1 MLKAAIIVG
10 TRPEAIKMAPIALEM
25 KRRDGIEPVLVLT
38 AQHRQMCDDV
48 LEVFS
53 LEPDYDLDIMKPN
66 QSLFEVTA
74 RLARRLEEVFAAER
88 PDIVLVQGDTTST
101 FMGGLC
107 AYYLKIPVGH
117 VEAGLRTFN
126 KYSPFPEEVN
136 RRLTTVV
143 SDLHFAPTAVAR
155 DLLLEEGIP
164 EGDVF
169 VVGNPVID
177 ALLYVA
183 GKDYEFTDRALRDID
198 FENRR
203 VIAITAHRRE
213 SWGKPF
219 DDMMKA
225 LREIAA
231 AHEDVL
237 VVFPVHPNPNVR
249 ESVDRNLKGADRVLL
264 VEPLDYMQFVK
275 LLKSCHFIITDSG
288 GIQEEAPSLGK
299 PVLLMRE
306 VTERPEGVE
315 AGAVRVVGTAR
326 EDIVAAASALLDS
339 EKEYR
344 KMVIEENPYG
354 DGHTAEKITDIVME
368 RIDQEGKPLAL

>member
-1 MLKAAIIVG
+1 VIKAAIIVG

-183 GKDYEFTDRALRDID
+183 GKDYEFTDPALRDID

-231 AHEDVL
+231 AYEDVL

-249 ESVDRNLKGADRVLL
+249 ESVDRNLRGADRVLL

-354 DGHTAEKITDIVME
+354 DGHTAGKITDIVME

>member
-1 MLKAAIIVG
+1 VLKAAIIVG

-354 DGHTAEKITDIVME
+354 DGHTAGKITDIVME

>member
-1 MLKAAIIVG
+1 VLKAAIIVG

-25 KRRDGIEPVLVLT
+25 KGREGIEPVLVLT

-53 LEPDYDLDIMKPN
+53 LRPDYDLDIMKPN

-74 RLARRLEEVFAAER
+74 RLARRLEEVFVAER
-88 PDIVLVQGDTTST
+88 PDMVLVQGDTTST
-101 FMGGLC
+101 FMGSLC

-136 RRLTTVV
+136 RKLTTVV
-143 SDLHFAPTAVAR
+143 SDLHFAPTGVAR
-155 DLLLEEGIP
+155 DLLLREGVP
-164 EGDVF
+164 EADVF

-183 GKDYEFTDRALRDID
+183 GKDYEFSDPGLRAVD
-198 FENRR
+198 FEGKR

-213 SWGKPF
+213 SWGEPF

-225 LREIAA
+225 LRDIAA
-231 AHEDVL
+231 MHEDVL

-249 ESVDRNLKGADRVLL
+249 ESVNRNLRGAERVLL

-315 AGAVRVVGTAR
+315 AGAVKVVGTRR
-326 EDIVAAASALLDS
+326 EDIVGAAAALLDS
-339 EKEYR
+339 EDEYR
-344 KMVIEENPYG
+344 KMVIAENPYG
-354 DGHTAEKITDIVME
+354 DGHAAEKITDVVME
-368 RIDQEGKPLAL
+368 RID

>member
-1 MLKAAIIVG
+1 MIKAAVVVG
-10 TRPEAIKMAPIALEM
+10 TRPEAIKMAPVALAM
-25 KRRDGIEPVLVLT
+25 RDREGIEPLLVLT

-53 LEPDYDLDIMKPN
+53 LEPAYDLDIMKPN

-74 RLARRLEEVFAAER
+74 RLARRLEEVFAAEK

-101 FMGGLC
+101 FMGSLC

-117 VEAGLRTFN
+117 VEAGLRTFD

-136 RRLTTVV
+136 RKLTTVI
-143 SDLHFAPTAVAR
+143 SDLHFAPTDLAR
-155 DLLLEEGIP
+155 DVLLREGIP
-164 EGDVF
+164 LDDIF

-183 GKDYEFTDRALRDID
+183 GRDYEFSDPALRKVD
-198 FENRR
+198 FEGRR

-213 SWGKPF
+213 SWGEPF
-219 DDMMKA
+219 DNMMLA

-231 AHEDVL
+231 KYEDVL

-249 ESVDRNLKGADRVLL
+249 DSVKRNLASAERVLL

-275 LLKSCHFIITDSG
+275 LLKSCYFIITDSG

-306 VTERPEGVE
+306 VTERPEAVK
-315 AGAVRVVGTAR
+315 AGAVKVVGTST
-326 EDIVAAASALLDS
+326 ESIVSAAALLLSSDD
-339 EKEYR
+339 EYR
-344 KMVIEENPYG
+344 KMVVAENPYG
-354 DGHTAEKITDIVME
+354 DGRAAQKITDIVIE
-368 RIDQEGKPLAL
+368 RIG

>member
-354 DGHTAEKITDIVME
+354 DGHTAGKITDIVME

>member
-1 MLKAAIIVG
+1 
-10 TRPEAIKMAPIALEM
+10 MAPIALEM
-25 KRRDGIEPVLVLT
+25 KGRQGIEPVLVLT

-53 LEPDYDLDIMKPN
+53 LRPDYDLDIMKPN

-101 FMGGLC
+101 FMGSLC

-126 KYSPFPEEVN
+126 KYSPFPEEIN
-136 RRLTTVV
+136 RKLTTVV
-143 SDLHFAPTAVAR
+143 SDLHFAPTDVAR
-155 DLLLEEGIP
+155 DLLLREGVP
-164 EGDVF
+164 EKDVF

-183 GKDYEFTDRALRDID
+183 GKEYEFADPGLREVD
-198 FENRR
+198 FKGKR

-213 SWGKPF
+213 SWGEPF
-219 DDMMKA
+219 EDMMKA

-231 AHEDVL
+231 MHEDVL

-249 ESVDRNLKGADRVLL
+249 ESVDRNLKGAERVLL

-315 AGAVRVVGTAR
+315 AGAVKVVGTKR
-326 EDIVAAASALLDS
+326 EDIVGAAAALLGS
-339 EKEYR
+339 KAEYD
-344 KMVIEENPYG
+344 KMVITENPYG
-354 DGHTAEKITDIVME
+354 DGHAAEKITDVVME
-368 RIDQEGKPLAL
+368 RID

>member
-25 KRRDGIEPVLVLT
+25 RGRDGVEPVLVLT

-74 RLARRLEEVFAAER
+74 RLARRLEEVFAEVR

-101 FMGGLC
+101 FMGSLC

-136 RRLTTVV
+136 RKLTTVV
-143 SDLHFAPTAVAR
+143 SDLHFAPTGTAR
-155 DLLLEEGIP
+155 DLLLREGVP
-164 EGDVF
+164 DSDVF

-183 GKDYEFTDRALRDID
+183 GKEYEFADPALKGVD
-198 FENRR
+198 FAGKR

-213 SWGKPF
+213 SWGEPF

-225 LREIAA
+225 LREIASRY
-231 AHEDVL
+231 EDVL

-249 ESVDRNLKGADRVLL
+249 ESVERNLKGAERVLL
-264 VEPLDYMQFVK
+264 VEPLDYKQFVK

-306 VTERPEGVE
+306 VTERPEGVK
-315 AGAVRVVGTAR
+315 AGAVKVVGTR
-326 EDIVAAASALLDS
+326 KEDIVAAAAALLDS
-339 EKEYR
+339 EEEYR
-344 KMVIEENPYG
+344 RMVITENPYG
-354 DGHTAEKITDIVME
+354 DGHAAKKITDVVME
-368 RIDQEGKPLAL
+368 RIG

>member
-1 MLKAAIIVG
+1 LRRVAVLKAAIIVG

-25 KRRDGIEPVLVLT
+25 RGRDGIEPVLVLT

-74 RLARRLEEVFAAER
+74 RLARRLEEVFAEVR

-101 FMGGLC
+101 FMGSLC

-136 RRLTTVV
+136 RKLTTVV
-143 SDLHFAPTAVAR
+143 SDLHFAPTDVAR
-155 DLLLEEGIP
+155 EFLLREGVP
-164 EGDVF
+164 GRDVF

-177 ALLYVA
+177 ALLHVA
-183 GKDYEFTDRALRDID
+183 GKDYEFTDPALRGVD
-198 FENRR
+198 FGARR

-213 SWGKPF
+213 SWGRPF

-225 LREIAA
+225 LRDIAA
-231 AHEDVL
+231 RYEDVL

-249 ESVDRNLKGADRVLL
+249 ESVDRNLKGAERVLL
-264 VEPLDYMQFVK
+264 VEPLDYKQFVK

-306 VTERPEGVE
+306 VTERPEGVK
-315 AGAVRVVGTAR
+315 AGAVRVVGTRR
-326 EDIVAAASALLDS
+326 EDIAGAAAALLDS
-339 EKEYR
+339 EREYR
-344 KMVIEENPYG
+344 NMVIPENPYG
-354 DGHTAEKITDIVME
+354 DGHAAEKITDVVME
-368 RIDQEGKPLAL
+368 RID

>member
-1 MLKAAIIVG
+1 MPKAAIIVG
-10 TRPEAIKMAPIALEM
+10 TRPEAIKMAPIALNM
-25 KRRDGIEPVLVLT
+25 RDREGIEPVLVLT

-53 LEPDYDLDIMKPN
+53 LEPDYDLDIMKPD

-74 RLARRLEEVFAAER
+74 RLARRLEEVFVAEK

-101 FMGGLC
+101 FMGSLC
-107 AYYLKIPVGH
+107 SYYLKIPVGH
-117 VEAGLRTFN
+117 VEAGLRTYN
-126 KYSPFPEEVN
+126 KYSPFPEEIN

-143 SDLHFAPTAVAR
+143 SDLHFAPTNTAR
-155 DLLLEEGIP
+155 DLLLREGVP
-164 EGDVF
+164 EHDVF

-183 GKDYEFTDRALRDID
+183 REDYEFSDPRLRQVD
-198 FENRR
+198 FAGKR

-231 AHEDVL
+231 RYEDVL
-237 VVFPVHPNPNVR
+237 IVFPVHPNPNVR
-249 ESVDRNLKGADRVLL
+249 RSVERNLKGAERVLL

-288 GIQEEAPSLGK
+288 GVQEEAPSLGK

-315 AGAVRVVGTAR
+315 AGAVKIVGTGR
-326 EDIVAAASALLDS
+326 EDIVGAAAALLDS
-339 EKEYR
+339 EEEYR
-344 KMVIEENPYG
+344 KMVIAENPYG
-354 DGHTAEKITDIVME
+354 DGHAAEKITDVVMG
-368 RIDQEGKPLAL
+368 RIG

>member
-1 MLKAAIIVG
+1 
-10 TRPEAIKMAPIALEM
+10 MAPIALEM
-25 KRRDGIEPVLVLT
+25 RGRDRIEPVLVLT

-53 LEPDYDLDIMKPN
+53 LKPDYDLDIMRPN

-74 RLARRLEEVFAAER
+74 RLALGLEEVFRAVR

-101 FMGGLC
+101 FMGSLC
-107 AYYLKIPVGH
+107 AYYLRIPVGH

-143 SDLHFAPTAVAR
+143 SDLHFAPTDVAR
-155 DLLLEEGIP
+155 DFLLREGVADD
-164 EGDVF
+164 DVF

-177 ALLYVA
+177 AMLHVA
-183 GKDYEFTDRALRDID
+183 GREYEFTDPALRQVD
-198 FENRR
+198 FAGKR

-213 SWGKPF
+213 SWGEPF
-219 DDMMKA
+219 DGMMKA

-231 AHEDVL
+231 RYEDVL

-249 ESVDRNLKGADRVLL
+249 ESVERNLKGAERVVLID
-264 VEPLDYMQFVK
+264 PLDYKQFVK

-315 AGAVRVVGTAR
+315 AGAVKVVGTRR
-326 EDIVAAASALLDS
+326 EDIVRAAAALLDS
-339 EKEYR
+339 EEEYR
-344 KMVIEENPYG
+344 SMVIAENPYG
-354 DGHTAEKITDIVME
+354 DGHAAEKITDIVIE
-368 RIDQEGKPLAL
+368 RID

>member
-1 MLKAAIIVG
+1 MLKAAIVVG

-48 LEVFS
+48 LDVFS
-53 LEPDYDLDIMKPN
+53 LKPDYDLDIMKPN

-107 AYYLKIPVGH
+107 AYYFKIPVGH

-136 RRLTTVV
+136 RRLTTVL
-143 SDLHFAPTAVAR
+143 SDLHFAPTRVAR
-155 DLLLEEGIP
+155 DLLLKEGVP
-164 EGDVF
+164 QDDVF

-177 ALLYVA
+177 ALLHVA
-183 GKDYEFTDRALRDID
+183 GKVYEFKDPALRGVD
-198 FENRR
+198 FEKTR

-213 SWGKPF
+213 SWGEPF

-231 AHEDVL
+231 RYEDVL

-249 ESVDRNLKGADRVLL
+249 QSVDRNLKGAERVLL
-264 VEPLDYMQFVK
+264 VEPLDYLQFVK

-315 AGAVRVVGTAR
+315 AGAVKVVGTAR
-326 EDIVAAASALLDS
+326 RNIVAAAAALLDS
-339 EKEYR
+339 EEEYR
-344 KMVIEENPYG
+344 SMVIEENPYG

-368 RIDQEGKPLAL
+368 RID

>member
-1 MLKAAIIVG
+1 MLKAAIVVG
-10 TRPEAIKMAPIALEM
+10 TRPEAIKMAPIALNM
-25 KRRDGIEPVLVLT
+25 QRRDGVEPLLVLT

-53 LEPDYDLDIMKPN
+53 LEPAYDLDIMKPN

-74 RLARRLEEVFAAER
+74 RLARRLEEVYTAEK

-101 FMGGLC
+101 FMGSLC

-117 VEAGLRTFN
+117 VEAGLRTFK

-136 RRLTTVV
+136 RKLTTVV
-143 SDLHFAPTAVAR
+143 SDLHFAPTDTAR
-155 DLLLEEGIP
+155 DFLLREGVP
-164 EGDVF
+164 ASDVF

-177 ALLYVA
+177 ALLHVA
-183 GKDYEFTDRALRDID
+183 GKDYEFNEPGLRQVD
-198 FENRR
+198 FEGKR

-213 SWGKPF
+213 SWGEPF
-219 DDMMKA
+219 DDMMEA

-231 AHEDVL
+231 RYEDVL

-249 ESVDRNLKGADRVLL
+249 KSVGRILEGAERVLL

-306 VTERPEGVE
+306 VTERPEVVE
-315 AGAVRVVGTAR
+315 AGAVKVVGTR
-326 EDIVAAASALLDS
+326 KDDIVAAACALLDS
-339 EKEYR
+339 EDEYR
-344 KMVIEENPYG
+344 KMVIAENPYG
-354 DGHTAEKITDIVME
+354 DGHAAEKITDIVME
-368 RIDQEGKPLAL
+368 QIG